1 MDFRGIFE
9 NGVIRPTEPTP
20 LPDGTVVEFHA
31 MDQRVVDQDRTL
43 RECDAAAR
51 ADKSVEQIAA
61 EQGVGPLRSGDDLR
75 GDWPEEDNI
84 DEFLKWLRRS
94 RAA

>member
-9 NGVIRPTEPTP
+9 NGHIRPTEPTP

-31 MDQRVVDQDRTL
+31 LSHDD
-43 RECDAAAR
+43 DAAHESLRSSDAQAR
-51 ADKSVEQIAA
+51 ANKSIEEIAEA
-61 EQGVGPLRSGDDLR
+61 QGVKPLRSGDDLR
-75 GDWPEEDNI
+75 GDWPDDDSI
-84 DEFLKWLRRS
+84 DDFLAWLRQS